1 MTIERYAR
9 RVEVQ
14 QRLVELFREAVELG
28 ADEPDFVGNLAYTEW
43 HTDRDKSDEE
53 RRRLALAWLQRQMP
67 LLRLVAREYGSQ
79 IVKISREHAYGVEVS
94 IFIDGDYVDSV
105 RAVVP
110 ASLTCELVP
119 TGEMKIIPAQEEHL
133 EPVMERRCPPS
144 IFAGV
149 QNEVAHV

>member
-28 ADEPDFVGNLAYTEW
+28 ADEPDFVGNWVYTEW

-67 LLRLVAREYGSQ
+67 LLRLVAREYGAEIKKVANES
-79 IVKISREHAYGVEVS
+79 VYGVEVN
-94 IFIDGDYVDSV
+94 IIIDGDYMDCV
-105 RAVVP
+105 RALVP

-119 TGEMKIIPAQEEHL
+119 TGEYEVIPAQEERV

-144 IFAGV
+144 IFAGIESEAV
-149 QNEVAHV
+149 NA

>member
-28 ADEPDFVGNLAYTEW
+28 ADEPDFVGNWVYTEW
-43 HTDRDKSDEE
+43 HTDRDKPDGE

-67 LLRLVAREYGSQ
+67 LLRLVAREYGAE
-79 IVKISREHAYGVEVS
+79 IKKVANEHVFGVEVN
-94 IFIDGDYVDSV
+94 IIIDGDYMDCV
-105 RAVVP
+105 RALVP

-119 TGEMKIIPAQEEHL
+119 TGEYEVIPAQEERV

-144 IFAGV
+144 IFAGIESEAV
-149 QNEVAHV
+149 NA